1 MTAARTQTR
10 REGKKGSKNGLLK
23 MGSPMS
29 KWGLTPHIP
38 SDIEESGHGKDGP
51 NAYRLQPYPYGLF
64 REKRPFCHRYLHFL
78 RFFLADMP
86 PVEFLTTFCV
96 KKKLTMAVDTVH
108 GSHHPCTMRGH
119 LCEETGARCGA
130 QVSSRGRVEKATR
143 GHATKLAQQ

>member
-1 MTAARTQTR
+1 MEKMDQTR
-10 REGKKGSKNGLLK
+10 TDCNLTR
-23 MGSPMS
+23 MGFSGRNAPFAEEISP
-29 KWGLTPHIP
+29 
-38 SDIEESGHGKDGP
+38 
-51 NAYRLQPYPYGLF
+51 
-64 REKRPFCHRYLHFL
+64 FL
-78 RFFLADMP
+78 AIFLADMP

-96 KKKLTMAVDTVH
+96 KKTLTMAVDTVH

>member
-1 MTAARTQTR
+1 MEKMDQTR
-10 REGKKGSKNGLLK
+10 TDCNLPRMGFPGETPLLPK
-23 MGSPMS
+23 
-29 KWGLTPHIP
+29 
-38 SDIEESGHGKDGP
+38 
-51 NAYRLQPYPYGLF
+51 
-64 REKRPFCHRYLHFL
+64 RYLHFC

-86 PVEFLTTFCV
+86 PVAFLTTFCV

-130 QVSSRGRVEKATR
+130 QVSSRGRVEKAAR